1 MCGAK
6 VEYLRNGR
14 ELNCHLCGKNEL
26 AHVHC
31 ALGHYVCENCHGER
45 FLRPIRS
52 FITLA
57 EGDNP
62 LLLAEGMLN
71 KIPLPMLGCEHAWI
85 AVAALMVALKN
96 HGPLNITN
104 EMIEEALSR
113 TRKQAIGAYCGLT
126 GICGMAPA
134 MGSVFSVILGASCP
148 GDVETST
155 TMRAVSRVIEAI
167 AAETGPC
174 CCKNF
179 LRTALLT
186 AAEILRE
193 TMEIDLPTEAEI
205 YCVDSDRHPHGCR
218 EARCRYYWKHAPM
231 G

>member
-1 MCGAK
+1 MS
-6 VEYLRNGR
+6 
-14 ELNCHLCGKNEL
+14 CHFCGKTEL

-31 ALGHYVCENCHGER
+31 GQGHYICESCHGER
-45 FLRPIRS
+45 YLRPMRS
-52 FITLA
+52 FMKLA

-96 HGPLNITN
+96 HGPLKITE
-104 EMIEEALSR
+104 EMMEEALSR

-134 MGSVFSVILGASCP
+134 MGAVFSVILGASCP
-148 GDVETST
+148 GDLETST
-155 TMRAVSRVIEAI
+155 TMRTVSKVIAAI
-167 AAETGPC
+167 ADETGPC

-179 LRTALLT
+179 LRTSLIT
-186 AAEILRE
+186 AAQVLQE
-193 TMEIDLPTEAEI
+193 TLQINLPVEAEI
-205 YCVDSDRHPHGCR
+205 YCVDSERHPHGCR
-218 EARCRYYWKHAPM
+218 EERCRYYWKHAPM
-231 G
+231 D